1 MTPHPSAPA
10 HPVRPRI
17 SAGPMHGADVV
28 IRHATVRSDAPTD
41 EIDMRRL
48 IVTIDGPAGTGKSS
62 VARDLAQALGLE
74 FLDTGAMYRAATAL
88 GLDRRVPLDDERAL
102 AELIRESDLHFDWT
116 TDPPTLLAFGTPMMG
131 RLRDQDITR
140 WVSPVSELAGVRR
153 ILVDLQRRIG
163 EAHPR
168 LVSEGRDQGSVVF
181 HDADVKFYVDAHA
194 RVRAE
199 RRADQLR
206 AAGRPANVDEIEH
219 EIRTRDTRDTSRA
232 VGPLVCP
239 DDAVRVDTSNLTQSQ
254 VVEHLVGLVKQ
265 RVQHAVLHND
275 PLVGAGPAGLGGGG
289 GTDGVGS
296 A

>member
-1 MTPHPSAPA
+1 MP
-10 HPVRPRI
+10 
-17 SAGPMHGADVV
+17 GPDVV
-28 IRHATVRSDAPTD
+28 IRHAVIRSDVPTD

-62 VARDLAQALGLE
+62 VARDLALTLGLE

-88 GLDRRVPLDDERAL
+88 GLDRRIPLDDERAL

-116 TDPPTLLAFGTPMMG
+116 TDPPTLLAFGNALVN
-131 RLRDQDITR
+131 RLRDADITR

-181 HDADVKFYVDAHA
+181 HDADVKFYLDAHA

-199 RRADQLR
+199 RRAEQLR
-206 AAGRPANVDEIEH
+206 AAGRPANVDEIER
-219 EIRTRDTRDTSRA
+219 EIMTRDARDTSRA

-239 DDAVRVDTSNLTQSQ
+239 DDAIRVDTSSLTQSQ
-254 VVEHLVGLVKQ
+254 VVDRLAGLV
-265 RVQHAVLHND
+265 RTCVDLPVLRND
-275 PLVGAGPAGLGGGG
+275 PLAAAAGPDLGGSAGPRG
-289 GTDGVGS
+289 MGS

>member
-1 MTPHPSAPA
+1 MP
-10 HPVRPRI
+10 
-17 SAGPMHGADVV
+17 GPDVV
-28 IRHATVRSDAPTD
+28 IRHAVIRSDVPTD

-62 VARDLAQALGLE
+62 VARDLALALGLE

-88 GLDRRVPLDDERAL
+88 GLDRRVPLDDERSL
-102 AELIRESDLHFDWT
+102 ADLIRESDLHFDWT
-116 TDPPTLLAFGTPMMG
+116 TDPPTLLAFGLPLVN
-131 RLRDQDITR
+131 RLRDADITR

-181 HDADVKFYVDAHA
+181 HDADVKFYLDAHA

-199 RRADQLR
+199 RRAEQLR
-206 AAGRPANVDEIEH
+206 AAGRPANVDEIER
-219 EIRTRDTRDTSRA
+219 EIMTRDARDTSRA

-239 DDAVRVDTSNLTQSQ
+239 DDAIRVDTSNLTQSQ
-254 VVEHLVGLVKQ
+254 VVDRLAELVRT
-265 RVQHAVLHND
+265 RVTAPVLRND
-275 PLVGAGPAGLGGGG
+275 PLVASAS
-289 GTDGVGS
+289 TRHDGDTGSSEVGS